1 MQRAQYAI
9 RYTIYETRDRE
20 EKKMQVSY
28 NLLKEYVDIDLSA
41 EELAKRLTINGIILE
56 RMENISTE
64 IEKVVV
70 GRITAIH
77 HHPENKKLSV
87 CQVDIKEETLQ
98 IICGAKNM
106 KVSDR
111 VAAALD
117 GARLPQIGIIKSKKI
132 KNLLSSGM
140 LCSASELGIEQ
151 GISPGILIL
160 EEDAVL
166 GEDIRKIIEFDDTI
180 FDFEI
185 HSNRPDLMSIIGIA
199 REVAVITDNKLR
211 TPEIKIKE
219 KDERIEKDITVNIE
233 AEDLCPRY
241 AGRVIKDI
249 KIEESP
255 LWLKWKLR
263 LLGAR
268 PINNIVDITNFVMM
282 ETGQPLHAFD
292 LDLVKGKTI
301 IVRKSR
307 PGETICTLDD
317 VERQL
322 PSNSLVI
329 ADTEGAIALAGIMGG
344 KYSEI
349 DQNTKNVFLESAYFN
364 SVNNRRS
371 TAKFGIRTEA
381 SNRFEKGI
389 DKEVQI
395 YALDRAADL
404 ISKIAMGKI
413 SLGKIDTNE
422 KLYQP
427 CKINLRIKRV
437 NRILGQLLDKDESK
451 TKNKIINIL
460 DKLEFK
466 VVEDKGEYI
475 EVIPPSFR
483 GDVEREIDII
493 EEIARIYGYDKI
505 KPTLFNTTIV
515 QEGKN
520 FRFRVIDQV
529 RETLIGC
536 GLNEVI
542 TYSFVSPD
550 IFDRIRIP
558 ERHKLRNT
566 IKIKDPMTRDHS
578 LMRTSLISSL
588 LEVIKWNTNRQAE
601 LVKIF
606 EAGKIY
612 LPYTDKPNSLPNE
625 KLIIAGAINKT
636 GRGDI
641 WEKSLSL
648 DIFDIKGIIETVF
661 QGLKVGNWEVAPG
674 NHPAFH
680 PLRNGKIIIRGEEVG
695 VFGEIHPEVINNYRI
710 PGKVNLFEIDFENL
724 LPNVPSDIKFSVLPK
739 YPSVQ
744 RDLALIVKEEIL
756 SADIIK
762 TIKSIDEKLIKKVT
776 LFDIFKGKQIGDG
789 YKSLAYS
796 VVFQAEDRTLID
808 QEVENT
814 YKKIREQLITKFS
827 AKIREK

>member
-1 MQRAQYAI
+1 
-9 RYTIYETRDRE
+9 
-20 EKKMQVSY
+20 MQVSY

-219 KDERIEKDITVNIE
+219 KDERIEKYITVNIE

-648 DIFDIKGIIETVF
+648 DIFDIKGIIKTVF

>member
-1 MQRAQYAI
+1 
-9 RYTIYETRDRE
+9 
-20 EKKMQVSY
+20 MQVSY
-28 NLLKEYVDIDLSA
+28 NLLKEYIDIDMSA
-41 EELAKRLTINGIILE
+41 EELAQRLTINGIILE
-56 RMENISTE
+56 RMENISVE

-70 GRITAIH
+70 GKITSID

-111 VAAALD
+111 VAVALD
-117 GARLPQIGIIKSKKI
+117 GAKLPQIGIIKSKKF
-132 KNLLSSGM
+132 KNVLSSGM

-160 EEDAVL
+160 EKDAIL
-166 GEDIRKIIEFDDTI
+166 GEDIRKIIKFDDTV

-199 REVAVITDNKLR
+199 REVAAITNNKLK

-219 KDERIEKDITVNIE
+219 KDTRIEKDITVKVE

-241 AGRVIKDI
+241 TGRVIKDI

-292 LDLVKGKTI
+292 LDLIKGKTI
-301 IVRKSR
+301 IVRKNR

-349 DQNTKNVFLESAYFN
+349 DQNTKNIFLESAYFN

-371 TAKFGIRTEA
+371 TTKFGLRTEA

-413 SLGKIDTNE
+413 SSGKIDTNE

-466 VVEDKGEYI
+466 VVEDKGECI
-475 EVIPPSFR
+475 EIIPPSFR
-483 GDVEREIDII
+483 GDVEREIDVI

-505 KPTLFNTTIV
+505 KPTLFNTTIA

-520 FRFRVIDQV
+520 FRFRVVDHV

-536 GLNEVI
+536 GLNEVV
-542 TYSFVSPD
+542 TYSFISPD

-558 ERHKLRNT
+558 EGHKLRNT
-566 IKIKDPMTRDHS
+566 IKIKDPMTRDQS

-601 LVKIF
+601 VVKIF
-606 EAGKIY
+606 EVGKIY
-612 LPYTDKPNSLPNE
+612 LPYPDKPNSLPNE

-648 DIFDIKGIIETVF
+648 DIFDVKGIIETVF
-661 QGLKVGNWEVAPG
+661 QDLKVKNWEVVPG

-680 PLRNGKIIIRGEEVG
+680 PLRNGKIVVGGEEVG
-695 VFGEIHPEVINNYRI
+695 IFGEIHPEVINNYRI
-710 PGKVNLFEIDFENL
+710 PGKVNLFEIDFENF
-724 LPNVPSDIKFSVLPK
+724 LPNVPSDIKYCVLPK

-762 TIKSIDEKLIKKVT
+762 AIKFIDEKLIKKVT

-808 QEVENT
+808 QEVENI
-814 YKKIREQLITKFS
+814 YKKIREKLITKFS
-827 AKIREK
+827 AKIRE

>member
-1 MQRAQYAI
+1 
-9 RYTIYETRDRE
+9 
-20 EKKMQVSY
+20 MQVSY

-106 KVSDR
+106 KVSDK

-140 LCSASELGIEQ
+140 LCSASELGIEP

-211 TPEIKIKE
+211 APEIKIKE

>member
-1 MQRAQYAI
+1 
-9 RYTIYETRDRE
+9 
-20 EKKMQVSY
+20 MQVSY
-28 NLLKEYVDIDLSA
+28 NLLKEYVDIDIPP
-41 EELAKRLTINGIILE
+41 EELARRLTINGIILE
-56 RMENISTE
+56 SMENISTE

-70 GRITAIH
+70 GKIITIDQ
-77 HHPENKKLSV
+77 HPENKKLSV
-87 CQVDIKEETLQ
+87 CQVDVKNETLQ

-106 KVSDR
+106 KVFDK
-111 VAAALD
+111 VAVALD
-117 GARLPQIGIIKSKKI
+117 GAKLPQIGVIESKKFRGV
-132 KNLLSSGM
+132 LSSGM
-140 LCSASELGIEQ
+140 LCSASELGIES
-151 GISPGILIL
+151 GESPGILIF

-166 GEDIRKIIEFDDTI
+166 GEDITKIMKFDDTI

-185 HSNRPDLMSIIGIA
+185 HSNRPDLLSVIGIA
-199 REVAVITDNKLR
+199 REVGAITNNRLKIS
-211 TPEIKIKE
+211 EIKIKE
-219 KDERIEKDITVNIE
+219 ENDKVEKDITVKIE

-241 AGRVIKDI
+241 VGRVIKDI

-292 LDLVKGKTI
+292 LDLIKGKTI
-301 IVRKSR
+301 IVRRSK
-307 PGETICTLDD
+307 PGETIRTLDN

-322 PSNSLVI
+322 STNSLLI
-329 ADTEGAIALAGIMGG
+329 ADTGGSIALAGIMGG

-349 DQNTKNVFLESAYFN
+349 DQNTKNVFLESAYFDP
-364 SVNNRRS
+364 VNNRKS
-371 TAKFGIRTEA
+371 TTKFGLRTDA

-395 YALDRAADL
+395 YALDRATDL
-404 ISKIAMGKI
+404 IDKIAMGKI
-413 SLGKIDTNE
+413 SSGKIDTNE

-427 CKINLRIKRV
+427 SKISLRMKRV
-437 NRILGQLLDKDESK
+437 SKILGQLLDKDESK

-483 GDVEREIDII
+483 GDVEREIDVI

-505 KPTLFNTTIV
+505 KPTLFNTTIA

-520 FRFRVIDQV
+520 FRLKVVDQA
-529 RETLIGC
+529 REILIGC

-542 TYSFVSPD
+542 TYSFISPET
-550 IFDRIRIP
+550 FGKIRIP
-558 ERHKLRNT
+558 EGHKLRNA
-566 IKIKDPMTRDHS
+566 IKIKDPLTRDHS

-606 EAGKIY
+606 EVGKIY
-612 LPYTDKPNSLPNE
+612 LPYPDKPNSLPCE
-625 KLIIAGAINKT
+625 KLIIVGAINKI
-636 GRGDI
+636 GRGDV
-641 WEKSLSL
+641 WEKLLSL
-648 DIFDIKGIIETVF
+648 DIFDVKGIIETVF
-661 QGLKVGNWEVAPG
+661 QSLKVESWEITQG

-680 PLRNGKIIIRGEEVG
+680 PLRNGKIIIKGEEVG
-695 VFGEIHPEVINNYRI
+695 IFGEIHPEIISNYRI

-724 LPNVPSDIKFSVLPK
+724 LPNVPSDIKYCVLPK

-744 RDLALIVKEEIL
+744 RDLALVLKEEIL
-756 SADIIK
+756 SADIVK

-789 YKSLAYS
+789 DKSLAYS
-796 VVFQAEDRTLID
+796 VVFQAEDRTLTD
-808 QEVENT
+808 QEVENI
-814 YKKIREQLITKFS
+814 YKKIREQLIIKFS
-827 AKIREK
+827 AKIRE

>member
-1 MQRAQYAI
+1 
-9 RYTIYETRDRE
+9 
-20 EKKMQVSY
+20 MQVSY
-28 NLLKEYVDIDLSA
+28 NLLKEYVDIDMSA
-41 EELAKRLTINGIILE
+41 EKLAQRLTINGIILE

-70 GRITAIH
+70 GKITAIDQ
-77 HHPENKKLSV
+77 HPENKKLSI
-87 CQVDIKEETLQ
+87 CQIDIKGKMLQ
-98 IICGAKNM
+98 IVCGAKNV
-106 KVSDR
+106 KVSDK
-111 VAAALD
+111 VAVALE
-117 GARLPQIGIIKSKKI
+117 GAKLPQIGIIKSKKF

-140 LCSASELGIEQ
+140 LCSASELGIEP
-151 GISPGILIL
+151 GKSPGILIL
-160 EEDAVL
+160 EEDAIL
-166 GEDIRKIIEFDDTI
+166 GEDIRKIIKFDDTV

-199 REVAVITDNKLR
+199 REVAAITNNKLK
-211 TPEIKIKE
+211 TPEIKIIE
-219 KDERIEKDITVNIE
+219 EDERIEKDITVKIE

-241 AGRVIKDI
+241 TGRIVKDI
-249 KIEESP
+249 KLGESP

-263 LLGAR
+263 LLGVR

-301 IVRKSR
+301 IVRRSR

-322 PSNSLVI
+322 PANSLVI
-329 ADTEGAIALAGIMGG
+329 ADTEEPIALAGIIGG
-344 KYSEI
+344 KHSEI

-364 SVNNRRS
+364 SINNRRS
-371 TAKFGIRTEA
+371 TAKFGLRTEA

-404 ISKIAMGKI
+404 MNKIAMGKI
-413 SLGKIDTNE
+413 SSGKIDTNK

-427 CKINLRIKRV
+427 NKINLRIKRV
-437 NRILGQLLDKDESK
+437 NKILGQLLDEDESK

-466 VVEDKGEYI
+466 VVENKGECI

-505 KPTLFNTTIV
+505 KPTLFNTTIA

-520 FRFRVIDQV
+520 FRLRVIDQI
-529 RETLIGC
+529 REILIGC

-542 TYSFVSPD
+542 TYSFISPD
-550 IFDRIRIP
+550 IFDRIGIP
-558 ERHKLRNT
+558 EGHKLRNA
-566 IKIKDPMTRDHS
+566 IKIKDPLTRDHS

-606 EAGKIY
+606 EVGKIY
-612 LPYTDKPNSLPNE
+612 LPYPDKPNSLPNE
-625 KLIIAGAINKT
+625 KLIIIGAINKT

-641 WEKSLSL
+641 WEKSFSL
-648 DIFDIKGIIETVF
+648 DIFDVKGIIETVF
-661 QGLKVGNWEVAPG
+661 QGLKMENWEVIPG

-680 PLRNGKIIIRGEEVG
+680 PLRNGKIIMGGEEVG
-695 VFGEIHPEVINNYRI
+695 IFGEIHPEVINNYRI

-724 LPNVPSDIKFSVLPK
+724 LPNVPSDIKYCVLPK

-762 TIKSIDEKLIKKVT
+762 VIKSIDEKLIKKVT

-808 QEVENT
+808 QEIENT
-814 YKKIREQLITKFS
+814 YRKIKDKLTVKFN
-827 AKIREK
+827 AKIRE

>member
-1 MQRAQYAI
+1 
-9 RYTIYETRDRE
+9 
-20 EKKMQVSY
+20 MQVSY

-41 EELAKRLTINGIILE
+41 EELAERLTINGIILE

-140 LCSASELGIEQ
+140 LCSASELGIEP

-322 PSNSLVI
+322 PPNSLVI
-329 ADTEGAIALAGIMGG
+329 ADTEEAIALAGIMGG

-520 FRFRVIDQV
+520 FRFRLIDQV

>member
-1 MQRAQYAI
+1 
-9 RYTIYETRDRE
+9 
-20 EKKMQVSY
+20 MQVSY
-28 NLLKEYVDIDLSA
+28 NLLKEYVDIDMSA
-41 EELAKRLTINGIILE
+41 EELAQKLTINGIILE
-56 RMENISTE
+56 RMEDISTE

-70 GRITAIH
+70 GRITAIEK
-77 HHPENKKLSV
+77 HPENTKLSV
-87 CQVDIKEETLQ
+87 CQVDLKDQTLQ
-98 IICGAKNM
+98 IICGATNM
-106 KVSDR
+106 KVSDK
-111 VAAALD
+111 VAVALE
-117 GARLPQIGIIKSKKI
+117 GAKLPRIGTIKSKKF
-132 KNLLSSGM
+132 KNVLSSGM
-140 LCSASELGIEQ
+140 LCSASELGIEP
-151 GISPGILIL
+151 GESPGILIL

-199 REVAVITDNKLR
+199 REVAAITDNKLK

-219 KDERIEKDITVNIE
+219 EGEKIEKEISVKIE
-233 AEDLCPRY
+233 AKDLCPRY
-241 AGRVIKDI
+241 TGRVIKNI
-249 KIEESP
+249 KVGESP

-292 LDLVKGKTI
+292 LDLIKGKTI
-301 IVRKSR
+301 IVRRSR

-322 PSNSLVI
+322 PAESLVI
-329 ADTEGAIALAGIMGG
+329 ADTKGAIALAGIMGG

-349 DQNTKNVFLESAYFN
+349 DQNTKNVFLESAYFDP
-364 SVNNRRS
+364 VNNRKS
-371 TAKFGIRTEA
+371 TMKFALRTEA

-389 DKEVQI
+389 DKEIQI

-404 ISKIAMGKI
+404 INKIALGKI
-413 SLGKIDTNE
+413 SSGKIDTNK

-427 CKINLRIKRV
+427 NKIDLRMKRV
-437 NRILGQLLDKDESK
+437 NKILGQLLDKDESK

-460 DKLEFK
+460 DKLEFE
-466 VVEDKGEYI
+466 VVEDKGENI

-483 GDVEREIDII
+483 GDVEREIDVI

-505 KPTLFNTTIV
+505 RPTLFNTTIA

-520 FRFRVIDQV
+520 FRLRTVDQI
-529 RETLIGC
+529 REILIGC

-542 TYSFVSPD
+542 TYSFVSLD
-550 IFDRIRIP
+550 IFDKIRIP
-558 ERHKLRNT
+558 EGHKLRNA
-566 IKIKDPMTRDHS
+566 IKIKDPLIIDHS

-588 LEVIKWNTNRQAE
+588 LQIIKWNTNRQAE
-601 LVKIF
+601 WVKIF
-606 EAGKIY
+606 EVGKIY
-612 LPYTDKPNSLPNE
+612 LPYPDKPNSLPNE
-625 KLIIAGAINKT
+625 RLIIAGAINKT

-641 WEKSLSL
+641 WEKSLSM

-661 QGLKVGNWEVAPG
+661 QGLKVKNWGVVPG
-674 NHPAFH
+674 NHPTFH
-680 PLRNGKIIIRGEEVG
+680 PLRNGKIIIGGEEVG
-695 VFGEIHPEVINNYRI
+695 IFGEIHPEVIDNYRI

-724 LPNVPSDIKFSVLPK
+724 LPNIPSDVKYRVLPR

-744 RDLALIVKEEIL
+744 RDLALVVREEIL
-756 SADIIK
+756 SEDIIK

-796 VVFQAEDRTLID
+796 VIFQAEDRTLTD

-827 AKIREK
+827 AKIRE

>member
-1 MQRAQYAI
+1 
-9 RYTIYETRDRE
+9 
-20 EKKMQVSY
+20 MQVSY
-28 NLLKEYVDIDLSA
+28 NLLKEYVDIDMSA
-41 EELAKRLTINGIILE
+41 EELAQKLTINGIILE
-56 RMENISTE
+56 RMEDISTE

-70 GRITAIH
+70 GRITAIEK
-77 HHPENKKLSV
+77 HPENTKLSV
-87 CQVDIKEETLQ
+87 CQVDLKDQTLQ
-98 IICGAKNM
+98 IICGATNM
-106 KVSDR
+106 KVSDK
-111 VAAALD
+111 VAVALE
-117 GARLPQIGIIKSKKI
+117 GAKLPRIGTIKSKKF
-132 KNLLSSGM
+132 KDVLSSGM
-140 LCSASELGIEQ
+140 LCSASELGIEP
-151 GISPGILIL
+151 GESPGILIL

-199 REVAVITDNKLR
+199 REVAAITDNKLK

-219 KDERIEKDITVNIE
+219 EGEKIEKEISVKIE
-233 AEDLCPRY
+233 AKDLCPRY
-241 AGRVIKDI
+241 TGRVIKNI
-249 KIEESP
+249 KVGESP

-292 LDLVKGKTI
+292 LDLIKGKTI
-301 IVRKSR
+301 IVRRSR

-322 PSNSLVI
+322 PAESLVI
-329 ADTEGAIALAGIMGG
+329 ADTKGAIALAGIMGG

-349 DQNTKNVFLESAYFN
+349 DQNTKNVFLESAYFDP
-364 SVNNRRS
+364 VNNRKS
-371 TAKFGIRTEA
+371 TMKFALRTEA

-389 DKEVQI
+389 DKEIQI

-404 ISKIAMGKI
+404 INKIALGKI
-413 SLGKIDTNE
+413 SSGKIDTNK

-427 CKINLRIKRV
+427 NKIDLRMKRV
-437 NRILGQLLDKDESK
+437 NKILGQLLDKDESK

-460 DKLEFK
+460 DKLEFE
-466 VVEDKGEYI
+466 VVEDRVENI

-483 GDVEREIDII
+483 GDVEREIDVI

-505 KPTLFNTTIV
+505 RPTLFNTTIA

-520 FRFRVIDQV
+520 FRLRTVDQI
-529 RETLIGC
+529 REILIGC

-550 IFDRIRIP
+550 IFDKIRIP
-558 ERHKLRNT
+558 EGHKLRNA
-566 IKIKDPMTRDHS
+566 IKIKDPLIIDHS

-588 LEVIKWNTNRQAE
+588 LQIIKWNTNRQAE
-601 LVKIF
+601 WVKIF
-606 EAGKIY
+606 EVGKIY
-612 LPYTDKPNSLPNE
+612 LPYPDKPNSLPNE
-625 KLIIAGAINKT
+625 RLIIAGAINKT

-641 WEKSLSL
+641 WEKSLSM

-661 QGLKVGNWEVAPG
+661 QGLKVKNWGVVPG
-674 NHPAFH
+674 NHPTFH
-680 PLRNGKIIIRGEEVG
+680 PLRNGKIIIGGEEVG
-695 VFGEIHPEVINNYRI
+695 IFGEIHPEVIDNYRI

-724 LPNVPSDIKFSVLPK
+724 LPNIPSDVKYRVLPR

-744 RDLALIVKEEIL
+744 RDLALVVREEIL
-756 SADIIK
+756 SEDIIK

-796 VVFQAEDRTLID
+796 VIFQAEDRTLTD

-827 AKIREK
+827 AKIRE

>member
-1 MQRAQYAI
+1 
-9 RYTIYETRDRE
+9 
-20 EKKMQVSY
+20 MQVSY
-28 NLLKEYVDIDLSA
+28 NLLKEYVDIDISP
-41 EELAKRLTINGIILE
+41 EELTQRLTINGIILE
-56 RMENISTE
+56 SMKNISTE

-70 GRITAIH
+70 GKIIAIDQ
-77 HHPENKKLSV
+77 HPENKKLSV
-87 CQVDIKEETLQ
+87 CQVDIKNETLQ

-106 KVSDR
+106 KVSDK
-111 VAAALD
+111 VAVAPD
-117 GARLPQIGIIKSKKI
+117 GAKLPQIGIIKSKKFGGV
-132 KNLLSSGM
+132 LSSGM
-140 LCSASELGIEQ
+140 LCSASELGIEP
-151 GISPGILIL
+151 GKSPGILIL
-160 EEDAVL
+160 EKEAVL
-166 GEDIRKIIEFDDTI
+166 REDVRKIIKFDDTI

-185 HSNRPDLMSIIGIA
+185 HSNRPDLMSVIGIA
-199 REVAVITDNKLR
+199 REVGAITNSKLKI
-211 TPEIKIKE
+211 PEIKIKE
-219 KDERIEKDITVNIE
+219 KGEKIEKDIAVKIE

-241 AGRVIKDI
+241 TGRVIKDI

-268 PINNIVDITNFVMM
+268 PINNIVDITNFVLM

-301 IVRKSR
+301 IVRRSK
-307 PGETICTLDD
+307 PGEVICTLDD

-322 PSNSLVI
+322 PANSLVI
-329 ADTEGAIALAGIMGG
+329 ADTEGPIALAGIMGG
-344 KYSEI
+344 KHSEI
-349 DQNTKNVFLESAYFN
+349 DRSTKNVFLESAYFN
-364 SVNNRRS
+364 PVNNRKS
-371 TAKFGIRTEA
+371 TMKFSLRTEA

-413 SLGKIDTNE
+413 SSGKIDTNE

-466 VVEDKGEYI
+466 VVEDKGECI

-483 GDVEREIDII
+483 GDVEREIDVI

-505 KPTLFNTTIV
+505 KPTLFNTTIA

-520 FRFRVIDQV
+520 FRFRVVDHA

-542 TYSFVSPD
+542 TYSFISPD

-558 ERHKLRNT
+558 EGHKLRNT

-601 LVKIF
+601 VVKIF
-606 EAGKIY
+606 EVGKIY
-612 LPYTDKPNSLPNE
+612 LPYPDKPNSLPNE

-648 DIFDIKGIIETVF
+648 DIFDVKGIIETVF
-661 QGLKVGNWEVAPG
+661 QGLKVENWEVVPG

-695 VFGEIHPEVINNYRI
+695 IFGEIHPEVINNYRI

-724 LPNVPSDIKFSVLPK
+724 LPNVPSDIKYCVLPK

-744 RDLALIVKEEIL
+744 RDLALILKEEIL

-796 VVFQAEDRTLID
+796 VVFQAEDRTLTD
-808 QEVENT
+808 QEVENI
-814 YKKIREQLITKFS
+814 YKKIREQLITKHS
-827 AKIREK
+827 AKIRE

>member
-1 MQRAQYAI
+1 
-9 RYTIYETRDRE
+9 
-20 EKKMQVSY
+20 MQVSY
-28 NLLKEYVDIDLSA
+28 NLLKEYVDIDMSP
-41 EELAKRLTINGIILE
+41 EELTQKLTINGIILE
-56 RMENISTE
+56 RMENIFTE

-70 GRITAIH
+70 GRITAIDQ
-77 HHPENKKLSV
+77 HPENKKLSV
-87 CQVDIKEETLQ
+87 CQVDVKEETLQ

-106 KVSDR
+106 RISDKVA
-111 VAAALD
+111 VALE
-117 GARLPQIGIIKSKKI
+117 GAKLPQIGIIKSKKF
-132 KNLLSSGM
+132 KGVLSSGM

-151 GISPGILIL
+151 GESPGILIL

-166 GEDIRKIIEFDDTI
+166 GEDIREIIEFDDTV

-199 REVAVITDNKLR
+199 REVGAITNNKLK

-219 KDERIEKDITVNIE
+219 EDERIEKDITVKIE

-241 AGRVIKDI
+241 TGRIIKDI

-255 LWLKWKLR
+255 LWLKWKLK

-292 LDLVKGKTI
+292 LDLIKGKTI

-307 PGETICTLDD
+307 PDETICTLDD

-329 ADTEGAIALAGIMGG
+329 ADTGGAIALAGVMGG

-349 DQNTKNVFLESAYFN
+349 DQNTKNVFLESAYFDP
-364 SVNNRRS
+364 VNNRKS
-371 TAKFGIRTEA
+371 TMKFALRTDA

-404 ISKIAMGKI
+404 INKIAMGKI
-413 SLGKIDTNE
+413 SSGKIDTNE

-427 CKINLRIKRV
+427 CKINLRTKRV
-437 NRILGQLLDKDESK
+437 NKILGQLLDKDESK

-466 VVEDKGEYI
+466 IVKDNGEDV

-483 GDVEREIDII
+483 GDVEREIDVI

-505 KPTLFNTTIV
+505 KPTLFNTTIA
-515 QEGKN
+515 QEEKN
-520 FRFRVIDQV
+520 FRLRVIDRV
-529 RETLIGC
+529 REILIGC

-542 TYSFVSPD
+542 TYSFISPE
-550 IFDRIRIP
+550 IFAKIRIP
-558 ERHKLRNT
+558 EGHKLRNA
-566 IKIKDPMTRDHS
+566 IKIKDPLIIDHS

-588 LEVIKWNTNRQAE
+588 LEIIKWNTNRQAE

-612 LPYTDKPNSLPNE
+612 LPYPDKPNSLPNE

-648 DIFDIKGIIETVF
+648 DIFDVKGVVETVF
-661 QGLKVGNWEVAPG
+661 QGLKVENLEVVPG
-674 NHPAFH
+674 DHPAFH

-695 VFGEIHPEVINNYRI
+695 IFGEIHPEVIDNYRI

-724 LPNVPSDIKFSVLPK
+724 LPNIPSDIKYCVLPR
-739 YPSVQ
+739 YPSIQ
-744 RDLALIVKEEIL
+744 RDLALVVKEEIL

-762 TIKSIDEKLIKKVT
+762 TIKSIDKKLIKKIT

-796 VVFQAEDRTLID
+796 VVFQAKDRTLTD
-808 QEVENT
+808 QEVEKT

-827 AKIREK
+827 AKIRE

>member
-1 MQRAQYAI
+1 
-9 RYTIYETRDRE
+9 
-20 EKKMQVSY
+20 MQVSY
-28 NLLKEYVDIDLSA
+28 NLLKEYVDIDMSA
-41 EELAKRLTINGIILE
+41 EELAQRLTINGIILE

-70 GRITAIH
+70 GRITAIDQ
-77 HHPENKKLSV
+77 HPENKKLSV
-87 CQVDIKEETLQ
+87 CQVDIKKETLQ

-106 KVSDR
+106 KVSDK
-111 VAAALD
+111 VAVALD
-117 GARLPQIGIIKSKKI
+117 GAKLPQIGIIKSKKF
-132 KNLLSSGM
+132 KDVLSSGM
-140 LCSASELGIEQ
+140 LCSASELGVEQ

-160 EEDAVL
+160 KEDAVL
-166 GEDIRKIIEFDDTI
+166 GEDIRKIIEFNDTI

-199 REVAVITDNKLR
+199 REVAAITDSKIK
-211 TPEIKIKE
+211 TPEIKIEE
-219 KDERIEKDITVNIE
+219 KYERIEKDITVKIE

-292 LDLVKGKTI
+292 LDLVKGKII

-317 VERQL
+317 IERQL
-322 PSNSLVI
+322 PFNSLVI

-349 DQNTKNVFLESAYFN
+349 DQSTKNIFLESAYFN

-371 TAKFGIRTEA
+371 TAKFGLRTEA

-389 DKEVQI
+389 DKKVQI

-413 SLGKIDTNE
+413 SSGKIDTNE
-422 KLYQP
+422 KLYQSS
-427 CKINLRIKRV
+427 KINLRIKRV
-437 NRILGQLLDKDESK
+437 NRILGQILDKSK
-451 TKNKIINIL
+451 SKAKNKIINIL
-460 DKLEFK
+460 NKLEFK
-466 VVEDKGEYI
+466 VVGDKGEYI

-493 EEIARIYGYDKI
+493 EEIARIYGYNKI
-505 KPTLFNTTIV
+505 KPTLFSTTIA

-520 FRFRVIDQV
+520 FRFRVIDQA
-529 RETLIGC
+529 REMLIGC

-542 TYSFVSPD
+542 TYSFISPD

-558 ERHKLRNT
+558 EGHKLRNT
-566 IKIKDPMTRDHS
+566 IKIKDPLTRDHS
-578 LMRTSLISSL
+578 LMRTSLIPSL

-606 EAGKIY
+606 ELGRIY
-612 LPYTDKPNSLPNE
+612 LPCPVNTNSLPNE

-641 WEKSLSL
+641 WKKSLSL

-661 QGLKVGNWEVAPG
+661 QGLKVEKWEVVPG

-680 PLRNGKIIIRGEEVG
+680 PLRNGKIIIGGKEVG
-695 VFGEIHPEVINNYRI
+695 IFGEIHPEVTNNYRI

-724 LPNVPSDIKFSVLPK
+724 LPNIPSDIKFYVLPK

-756 SADIIK
+756 STDIIK
-762 TIKSIDEKLIKKVT
+762 TIKSIDEKLITKII

-814 YKKIREQLITKFS
+814 YRKIREKLIAKFN
-827 AKIREK
+827 AKIRE

>member
-1 MQRAQYAI
+1 
-9 RYTIYETRDRE
+9 
-20 EKKMQVSY
+20 MQVSY
-28 NLLKEYVDIDLSA
+28 NLLKEYVDIDISA

-70 GRITAIH
+70 GRITAIDK
-77 HHPENKKLSV
+77 HPENKILSV
-87 CQVDIKEETLQ
+87 CQVDIKEEILQ

-106 KVSDR
+106 KVSDKVV
-111 VAAALD
+111 VALE
-117 GARLPQIGIIKSKKI
+117 GAKLPQIGIIKSKKFE
-132 KNLLSSGM
+132 NVLSSGM
-140 LCSASELGIEQ
+140 LCSASELGIEP
-151 GISPGILIL
+151 GESLGILIL
-160 EEDAVL
+160 EEDAVM
-166 GEDIRKIIEFDDTI
+166 GEDIRKVIKFEDTI
-180 FDFEI
+180 FNFEI

-199 REVAVITDNKLR
+199 REIAAITNKKLK
-211 TPEIKIKE
+211 TPEVKLKE
-219 KDERIEKDITVNIE
+219 EDERIEKNITVKIE

-241 AGRVIKDI
+241 TGRVIKNI
-249 KIEESP
+249 TVEESP

-292 LDLVKGKTI
+292 LDLIKGKTI
-301 IVRKSR
+301 IVRRSR
-307 PGETICTLDD
+307 TGETIFTLDD

-322 PSNSLVI
+322 PSKSLVI
-329 ADTEGAIALAGIMGG
+329 ADTEEPIALAGIMGG
-344 KYSEI
+344 KHSEI
-349 DQNTKNVFLESAYFN
+349 DQNTKNVFLESAYFS

-371 TAKFGIRTEA
+371 TAKFGLRTEA

-404 ISKIAMGKI
+404 INKIAMGKI

-451 TKNKIINIL
+451 TKNKILNIL

-505 KPTLFNTTIV
+505 KPTLFNHTIA

-520 FRFRVIDQV
+520 FRFKLIDQA

-542 TYSFVSPD
+542 TYSFISPD

-558 ERHKLRNT
+558 EGHKLRNA
-566 IKIKDPMTRDHS
+566 IKIKDPMNKDHS

-606 EAGKIY
+606 EVGKIY
-612 LPYTDKPNSLPNE
+612 LPYPDKPNSLPQE
-625 KLIIAGAINKT
+625 KLIIAGAINKI

-661 QGLKVGNWEVAPG
+661 QSLKVENWEVIPG

-680 PLRNGKIIIRGEEVG
+680 PLRNGKIIMGGEEVG
-695 VFGEIHPEVINNYRI
+695 IFGEIHPEVINNYRI
-710 PGKVNLFEIDFENL
+710 PGKVNWFEIDFENL
-724 LPNVPSDIKFSVLPK
+724 LPNVPSDIKYCVLPK

-744 RDLALIVKEEIL
+744 RDLAMIIKEEIL

-776 LFDIFKGKQIGDG
+776 LFDIFKGKQIGDS

-796 VVFQAEDRTLID
+796 VVFQAENRTLTD
-808 QEVENT
+808 QEVGNIFKE
-814 YKKIREQLITKFS
+814 IREQLITKFS
-827 AKIREK
+827 AKIRE

>member
-1 MQRAQYAI
+1 
-9 RYTIYETRDRE
+9 
-20 EKKMQVSY
+20 MQVSY

-166 GEDIRKIIEFDDTI
+166 GEDIGKIIEFDDTI

-612 LPYTDKPNSLPNE
+612 LPYPDKPNSLPNE

>member
-1 MQRAQYAI
+1 
-9 RYTIYETRDRE
+9 
-20 EKKMQVSY
+20 MQVSY
-28 NLLKEYVDIDLSA
+28 NLLKEYIDIDMSA
-41 EELAKRLTINGIILE
+41 EELAQRLTINGIILE
-56 RMENISTE
+56 RMENISVE

-70 GRITAIH
+70 GKITSID

-87 CQVDIKEETLQ
+87 CRVDIKEETLQ

-111 VAAALD
+111 VAVALD
-117 GARLPQIGIIKSKKI
+117 GAKLPQIGIIKSKKF
-132 KNLLSSGM
+132 KNVLSSGM

-160 EEDAVL
+160 EEDAIL
-166 GEDIRKIIEFDDTI
+166 GEDIRKIIKFDDTV

-199 REVAVITDNKLR
+199 REVAAITNNKLK

-219 KDERIEKDITVNIE
+219 KDERIEKDITVKVE

-292 LDLVKGKTI
+292 LDLIKGKTI
-301 IVRKSR
+301 IVRKNR

-371 TAKFGIRTEA
+371 TTKFGLRTEA

-413 SLGKIDTNE
+413 SSGKIDTNE
-422 KLYQP
+422 KLYLP

-466 VVEDKGEYI
+466 VVEDKGECI

-483 GDVEREIDII
+483 GDVEREIDVI

-505 KPTLFNTTIV
+505 KPTLFNTTIA

-520 FRFRVIDQV
+520 FRFRVVDHA

-542 TYSFVSPD
+542 TYSFISPD

-558 ERHKLRNT
+558 EGHKLRNT
-566 IKIKDPMTRDHS
+566 IKIKDPMTRDQS

-601 LVKIF
+601 VVKIF
-606 EAGKIY
+606 EVGKIY
-612 LPYTDKPNSLPNE
+612 LPYPDKPNSLPNE

-648 DIFDIKGIIETVF
+648 DVFDVKGIIETVF
-661 QGLKVGNWEVAPG
+661 QGLKVKNWEVVPG

-680 PLRNGKIIIRGEEVG
+680 PLRNGKIVVGGEEVG
-695 VFGEIHPEVINNYRI
+695 IFGEIHPEVINNYRI
-710 PGKVNLFEIDFENL
+710 PGKVNLFEIDFENF
-724 LPNVPSDIKFSVLPK
+724 LPNVPSDIKYCVLPK

-762 TIKSIDEKLIKKVT
+762 AIKFIDEKLIKKVT
-776 LFDIFKGKQIGDG
+776 LFDIFNGKQIGDG

-808 QEVENT
+808 QEVENI

-827 AKIREK
+827 AKIRE

>member
-1 MQRAQYAI
+1 
-9 RYTIYETRDRE
+9 
-20 EKKMQVSY
+20 MQVSY
-28 NLLKEYVDIDLSA
+28 NLLKEYVDIDISA
-41 EELAKRLTINGIILE
+41 EELAQRLTINGIILE
-56 RMENISTE
+56 RMGNISTE

-70 GRITAIH
+70 GRITAIDQ
-77 HHPENKKLSV
+77 HPENKKLSV
-87 CQVDIKEETLQ
+87 CQIDIKEEALQ
-98 IICGAKNM
+98 IICGATNM
-106 KVSDR
+106 KVSDK
-111 VAAALD
+111 VAVALE
-117 GARLPQIGIIKSKKI
+117 GAKLPQIGIIKSKKF
-132 KNLLSSGM
+132 KNILSSGM
-140 LCSASELGIEQ
+140 LCSASELGIEP
-151 GISPGILIL
+151 GESPGILIL

-166 GEDIRKIIEFDDTI
+166 GEDIKKIIKFNDTI

-185 HSNRPDLMSIIGIA
+185 HSNRPDLMSIVGIA
-199 REVAVITDNKLR
+199 REVGAITGNKLK

-219 KDERIEKDITVNIE
+219 EGEKIEKEISVKIE

-241 AGRVIKDI
+241 TGRVVKNIKVG
-249 KIEESP
+249 ESP

-268 PINNIVDITNFVMM
+268 PINSIVDITNFVMM

-292 LDLVKGKTI
+292 LDLIKGKTI
-301 IVRKSR
+301 VVRKSR

-344 KYSEI
+344 KHSEI

-371 TAKFGIRTEA
+371 TAKFGLRTEA

-404 ISKIAMGKI
+404 INKITMGKI
-413 SLGKIDTNE
+413 SSGKIDTNK

-427 CKINLRIKRV
+427 NKINLRIKRV
-437 NRILGQLLDKDESK
+437 NKILGQLLDKDESK

-466 VVEDKGEYI
+466 VIEDKREYI

-505 KPTLFNTTIV
+505 KPTLFNTTIA

-529 RETLIGC
+529 RETLISC

-542 TYSFVSPD
+542 TYSFISPD

-558 ERHKLRNT
+558 EGHKLRNA
-566 IKIKDPMTRDHS
+566 IKIKDPLIIDHS

-588 LEVIKWNTNRQAE
+588 LEIIKWNTNRQAE

-606 EAGKIY
+606 EVGKIY
-612 LPYTDKPNSLPNE
+612 LPYPDKPNSLPQE

-648 DIFDIKGIIETVF
+648 DIFDVKGIIETVF
-661 QGLKVGNWEVAPG
+661 QGLKMENWEVVPG

-680 PLRNGKIIIRGEEVG
+680 PLRNGKIIIGGKEVG
-695 VFGEIHPEVINNYRI
+695 IFGEIHPEVINNYRI
-710 PGKVNLFEIDFENL
+710 PGKINLFEIDFENL
-724 LPNVPSDIKFSVLPK
+724 LPKVPSDIKYCILPK

-744 RDLALIVKEEIL
+744 RDLALVVKGEIL

-762 TIKSIDEKLIKKVT
+762 IIKSIDKKLIKKVT
-776 LFDIFKGKQIGDG
+776 LFDIFTGKQIGDG

-796 VVFQAEDRTLID
+796 VVFQAEDRTLTD
-808 QEVENT
+808 QEVEKT
-814 YKKIREQLITKFS
+814 YKKIREKLIVKFD
-827 AKIREK
+827 AKIRE

>member
-1 MQRAQYAI
+1 
-9 RYTIYETRDRE
+9 
-20 EKKMQVSY
+20 MQVSY
-28 NLLKEYVDIDLSA
+28 NLLKEYVDIDMSA
-41 EELAKRLTINGIILE
+41 EELAQRLTINGIILE

-70 GRITAIH
+70 GKITSMNQ
-77 HHPENKKLSV
+77 HPENKKLIV

-98 IICGAKNM
+98 MICGAKNM
-106 KVSDR
+106 KVSDK
-111 VAAALD
+111 VAVALD
-117 GARLPQIGIIKSKKI
+117 GAKLPQIGIIKSKKF
-132 KNLLSSGM
+132 KNVLSSGM

-151 GISPGILIL
+151 GISSGILIL
-160 EEDAVL
+160 EEDAIL
-166 GEDIRKIIEFDDTI
+166 GEDIREIIKFDDTI

-185 HSNRPDLMSIIGIA
+185 HSNRPDLMSIIGIS
-199 REVAVITDNKLR
+199 REIAVITNNKLK

-219 KDERIEKDITVNIE
+219 KDEKIEKDITVKIE

-249 KIEESP
+249 KIKESP

-292 LDLVKGKTI
+292 LDLIKGKTI

-329 ADTEGAIALAGIMGG
+329 ADTEEAIALAGIMGG

-349 DQNTKNVFLESAYFN
+349 DQNTKNIFLESAYFN

-371 TAKFGIRTEA
+371 TAKFGLRTEA

-395 YALDRAADL
+395 YALDRATDL

-413 SLGKIDTNE
+413 SSGKIDTNE

-505 KPTLFNTTIV
+505 KPTLFNTTIA

-520 FRFRVIDQV
+520 FRFRVVDQA

-542 TYSFVSPD
+542 TYSFISPD
-550 IFDRIRIP
+550 IFDKIRIP
-558 ERHKLRNT
+558 EGHKLRNA

-606 EAGKIY
+606 EVGKIY
-612 LPYTDKPNSLPNE
+612 LPYPDKPNSLPQE

-641 WEKSLSL
+641 WEKSFSL
-648 DIFDIKGIIETVF
+648 DIFDIKGIIERVF
-661 QGLKVGNWEVAPG
+661 QGLKVQNWEVVHG

-680 PLRNGKIIIRGEEVG
+680 PLRNGKIIMGGEEVG
-695 VFGEIHPEVINNYRI
+695 IFGEIHPEVINNYRI
-710 PGKVNLFEIDFENL
+710 PGKVNLFEVDFENL
-724 LPNVPSDIKFSVLPK
+724 LPNVPSDIKYFVLPK

-776 LFDIFKGKQIGDG
+776 LFDIFKGKQIGGG

-814 YKKIREQLITKFS
+814 YKKIREKLIAKFN
-827 AKIREK
+827 AKIRG

>member
-1 MQRAQYAI
+1 
-9 RYTIYETRDRE
+9 
-20 EKKMQVSY
+20 MQVSY

-56 RMENISTE
+56 RMENISTK

-106 KVSDR
+106 KVSDK

-140 LCSASELGIEQ
+140 LCSTSELGIEQ

-166 GEDIRKIIEFDDTI
+166 GEDIRKIIEFNDTI

-199 REVAVITDNKLR
+199 REVAAITDNKLK

-219 KDERIEKDITVNIE
+219 KDERIEKDIAVKIE

-413 SLGKIDTNE
+413 SSGKIDTNE

-475 EVIPPSFR
+475 EVMFLLFR
-483 GDVEREIDII
+483 
-493 EEIARIYGYDKI
+493 
-505 KPTLFNTTIV
+505 
-515 QEGKN
+515 
-520 FRFRVIDQV
+520 
-529 RETLIGC
+529 
-536 GLNEVI
+536 
-542 TYSFVSPD
+542 
-550 IFDRIRIP
+550 
-558 ERHKLRNT
+558 H
-566 IKIKDPMTRDHS
+566 
-578 LMRTSLISSL
+578 
-588 LEVIKWNTNRQAE
+588 
-601 LVKIF
+601 
-606 EAGKIY
+606 
-612 LPYTDKPNSLPNE
+612 
-625 KLIIAGAINKT
+625 
-636 GRGDI
+636 
-641 WEKSLSL
+641 
-648 DIFDIKGIIETVF
+648 
-661 QGLKVGNWEVAPG
+661 
-674 NHPAFH
+674 
-680 PLRNGKIIIRGEEVG
+680 
-695 VFGEIHPEVINNYRI
+695 
-710 PGKVNLFEIDFENL
+710 
-724 LPNVPSDIKFSVLPK
+724 
-739 YPSVQ
+739 
-744 RDLALIVKEEIL
+744 
-756 SADIIK
+756 
-762 TIKSIDEKLIKKVT
+762 
-776 LFDIFKGKQIGDG
+776 
-789 YKSLAYS
+789 
-796 VVFQAEDRTLID
+796 
-808 QEVENT
+808 
-814 YKKIREQLITKFS
+814 
-827 AKIREK
+827 

>member
-1 MQRAQYAI
+1 
-9 RYTIYETRDRE
+9 
-20 EKKMQVSY
+20 MQVSY
-28 NLLKEYVDIDLSA
+28 NLLKEYVDIDMSA
-41 EELAKRLTINGIILE
+41 EELAQRLTINGIILE

-70 GRITAIH
+70 GRITTIDQ
-77 HHPENKKLSV
+77 HPENKKLSI
-87 CQVDIKEETLQ
+87 CKVDIKEETLQ

-106 KVSDR
+106 KISDK
-111 VAAALD
+111 VAVTLE
-117 GARLPQIGIIKSKKI
+117 GAKLPRIGTIKSKKF
-132 KNLLSSGM
+132 KNVLSSGM
-140 LCSASELGIEQ
+140 LCSASELGIEP
-151 GISPGILIL
+151 GHSPGILIL
-160 EEDAVL
+160 EEDAIL
-166 GEDIRKIIEFDDTI
+166 GGDIREIIKFDDTI

-199 REVAVITDNKLR
+199 REVAVITNNKLK
-211 TPEIKIKE
+211 TPKIKIKE
-219 KDERIEKDITVNIE
+219 ESKRIEKEITVKIG

-241 AGRVIKDI
+241 TGRAIKDV
-249 KIEESP
+249 KIGESP

-263 LLGAR
+263 LLGIR

-301 IVRKSR
+301 MVRRSR
-307 PGETICTLDD
+307 LGETICTLDD

-322 PSNSLVI
+322 PANSLVI
-329 ADTEGAIALAGIMGG
+329 ADIEEPIALAGIIGG

-364 SVNNRRS
+364 SINTRRS
-371 TAKFGIRTEA
+371 TMKFGLRTEA

-404 ISKIAMGKI
+404 INKITMGKI
-413 SLGKIDTNE
+413 SSGKIDTNN
-422 KLYQP
+422 KFYHP
-427 CKINLRIKRV
+427 NKISLRTKRV
-437 NRILGQLLDKDESK
+437 NKILGQLLDEDESK

-466 VVEDKGEYI
+466 VVEDKGEHV

-505 KPTLFNTTIV
+505 KPTLFNTTIA

-520 FRFRVIDQV
+520 FRLRVIDQIKEILV
-529 RETLIGC
+529 GC

-542 TYSFVSPD
+542 TYSFISPD
-550 IFDRIRIP
+550 TFDRIRISKG
-558 ERHKLRNT
+558 HKLRNT
-566 IKIKDPMTRDHS
+566 LKIKDPLTRDHS
-578 LMRTSLISSL
+578 FMRTTLIPSL

-601 LVKIF
+601 WIKIF

-612 LPYTDKPNSLPNE
+612 LPYPDKPKSLPKE
-625 KLIIAGAINKT
+625 KLIITGAINKI

-648 DIFDIKGIIETVF
+648 DFFDVKGIIETVF
-661 QGLKVGNWEVAPG
+661 QGLKVENWEVVPG

-680 PLRNGKIIIRGEEVG
+680 PLRNGKVIIGGEEVG
-695 VFGEIHPEVINNYRI
+695 IFGEIHPEVINNYRI
-710 PGKVNLFEIDFENL
+710 PGKVNLFEIDFTNL
-724 LPNVPSDIKFSVLPK
+724 LSNVPSDINYCILLKF
-739 YPSVQ
+739 PSVQ
-744 RDLALIVKEEIL
+744 RDLALVVKDEIL
-756 SADIIK
+756 SADITKMIK
-762 TIKSIDEKLIKKVT
+762 LIDKKLIKKVT
-776 LFDIFKGKQIGDG
+776 LFDVFKGKQIGDG

-796 VVFQAEDRTLID
+796 VVFQADDRTLTD
-808 QEVENT
+808 QEVENIF
-814 YKKIREQLITKFS
+814 KEIREKLIVKFS
-827 AKIREK
+827 AKIRE

>member
-1 MQRAQYAI
+1 
-9 RYTIYETRDRE
+9 
-20 EKKMQVSY
+20 MQVSY
-28 NLLKEYVDIDLSA
+28 NLLKEYVDIDMSA
-41 EELAKRLTINGIILE
+41 EELTQRLTINGVILE
-56 RMENISTE
+56 RMENISSE

-70 GRITAIH
+70 GKITSINQ
-77 HHPENKKLSV
+77 HPENKKLSV
-87 CQVDIKEETLQ
+87 CQVDIKEEKLQ
-98 IICGAKNM
+98 IVCGAKNM
-106 KVSDR
+106 KVSDK
-111 VAAALD
+111 VPVALD
-117 GARLPQIGIIKSKKI
+117 GAKLPQIGIIKSKKF
-132 KNLLSSGM
+132 KGVLSSGM
-140 LCSASELGIEQ
+140 LCSASELGIES
-151 GISPGILIL
+151 GKSPGILIL
-160 EEDAVL
+160 EKEAVL
-166 GEDIRKIIEFDDTI
+166 GEDINKIIKFDDTI

-185 HSNRPDLMSIIGIA
+185 HSNRPDLMSVIGIA
-199 REVAVITDNKLR
+199 REVGAITNNKLKI
-211 TPEIKIKE
+211 PEIEIKE
-219 KDERIEKDITVNIE
+219 EGEKIGKNIAVKIE

-292 LDLVKGKTI
+292 LDLVKGKNI
-301 IVRKSR
+301 IVRRSR

-322 PSNSLVI
+322 PVNSLVI
-329 ADTEGAIALAGIMGG
+329 ADTEGSIALAGIMGG
-344 KYSEI
+344 KHSEI

-364 SVNNRRS
+364 SVNNRKS
-371 TAKFGIRTEA
+371 TTKFGLRTEA
-381 SNRFEKGI
+381 SNRW
-389 DKEVQI
+389 
-395 YALDRAADL
+395 
-404 ISKIAMGKI
+404 
-413 SLGKIDTNE
+413 
-422 KLYQP
+422 
-427 CKINLRIKRV
+427 IKRV
-437 NRILGQLLDKDESK
+437 SKILGQLLDKDESK
-451 TKNKIINIL
+451 TKNKIIDIL

-475 EVIPPSFR
+475 VVIPPSFR
-483 GDVEREIDII
+483 GDVEREIDVI

-505 KPTLFNTTIV
+505 KPTLFNTTIA

-520 FRFRVIDQV
+520 FRLRIVDQI
-529 RETLIGC
+529 REILIGC

-542 TYSFVSPD
+542 TYSFVSPET
-550 IFDRIRIP
+550 FDTIRIP
-558 ERHKLRNT
+558 EGHKLRNT
-566 IKIKDPMTRDHS
+566 VKIKDPLTRDHS

-588 LEVIKWNTNRQAE
+588 LEIIKWNNNRQAE

-612 LPYTDKPNSLPNE
+612 LPYPDKPNSLPNE

-636 GRGDI
+636 GRGDV

-648 DIFDIKGIIETVF
+648 DIFDVKGIIETVF
-661 QGLKVGNWEVAPG
+661 QNLKVENWEVVQG
-674 NHPAFH
+674 DHPAFH

-695 VFGEIHPEVINNYRI
+695 IFGEIHPDVINNYRI
-710 PGKVNLFEIDFENL
+710 PGKVSLFEIDFENL
-724 LPNVPSDIKFSVLPK
+724 LPNVPSDLKYYVLPK

-756 SADIIK
+756 SADIIRI
-762 TIKSIDEKLIKKVT
+762 IKSIDKKLINKVT

-796 VVFQAEDRTLID
+796 VVFQAKDRTLTD
-808 QEVENT
+808 QEVENI

-827 AKIREK
+827 AKIRE

>member
-1 MQRAQYAI
+1 
-9 RYTIYETRDRE
+9 
-20 EKKMQVSY
+20 MQVSY
-28 NLLKEYVDIDLSA
+28 NLLKEYVDIDMSP
-41 EELAKRLTINGIILE
+41 EELTQKLTINGIILE

-70 GRITAIH
+70 GEITAIDK
-77 HHPENKKLSV
+77 HPENTKLSI
-87 CQVDIKEETLQ
+87 CQVDVKDQTLQ
-98 IICGAKNM
+98 IICGATNM
-106 KVSDR
+106 KVFDK
-111 VAAALD
+111 VAVALD
-117 GARLPQIGIIKSKKI
+117 GAKLPQIGIIKNRKI
-132 KNLLSSGM
+132 GGVLSSGM
-140 LCSASELGIEQ
+140 LCSASELGIEP
-151 GISPGILIL
+151 GKSPGILIL
-160 EEDAVL
+160 EKETVL
-166 GEDIRKIIEFDDTI
+166 GEDIRKIIKFDDTI

-185 HSNRPDLMSIIGIA
+185 HSNRPDLMSVIGIA
-199 REVAVITDNKLR
+199 REVGAITGNKLKI
-211 TPEIKIKE
+211 PEIKIKE
-219 KDERIEKDITVNIE
+219 EGEKIEKDIAVKIE

-241 AGRVIKDI
+241 TGRVIKDI

-292 LDLVKGKTI
+292 LDLIKGKTI
-301 IVRKSR
+301 IVRRSR

-322 PSNSLVI
+322 PADSLVI

-344 KYSEI
+344 KHSEI
-349 DQNTKNVFLESAYFN
+349 NQNTKNVFLESAYFN

-371 TAKFGIRTEA
+371 TGKFGLRTEA

-395 YALDRAADL
+395 YALDRTADL
-404 ISKIAMGKI
+404 IVKIAMGKI
-413 SLGKIDTNE
+413 SSGKIDTNK

-427 CKINLRIKRV
+427 CKINLRMKRV
-437 NRILGQLLDKDESK
+437 NKILGQLLDKDESK
-451 TKNKIINIL
+451 TKDKIINIL

-466 VVEDKGEYI
+466 VLENKGEYI

-505 KPTLFNTTIV
+505 KPTLFNTTIA

-558 ERHKLRNT
+558 EGHKLRNA
-566 IKIKDPMTRDHS
+566 IKIKDPMTREHS

-606 EAGKIY
+606 EVGKIY
-612 LPYTDKPNSLPNE
+612 LPYPDKPNSLPQE
-625 KLIIAGAINKT
+625 RLIIAGAINKT

-648 DIFDIKGIIETVF
+648 DIFDVKGIIETVF
-661 QGLKVGNWEVAPG
+661 QDLKVERWEIVPG
-674 NHPAFH
+674 NHSAFH
-680 PLRNGKIIIRGEEVG
+680 PLRNGKIIIEGKEVG
-695 VFGEIHPEVINNYRI
+695 IFGEIHPEVINNYRI
-710 PGKVNLFEIDFENL
+710 PGKINLFEIDFENL
-724 LPNVPSDIKFSVLPK
+724 LPKVPSDIKYCILPK

-744 RDLALIVKEEIL
+744 RDLALVVKGEIL

-796 VVFQAEDRTLID
+796 VIFQAEDRTLTD

-814 YKKIREQLITKFS
+814 FKKIRTQLISKFS
-827 AKIREK
+827 AKIRE

>member
-1 MQRAQYAI
+1 
-9 RYTIYETRDRE
+9 
-20 EKKMQVSY
+20 MQVSY
-28 NLLKEYVDIDLSA
+28 NLLKEYVDIDMSA
-41 EELAKRLTINGIILE
+41 EELAQRLTINGIILE

-64 IEKVVV
+64 MEKVVV
-70 GRITAIH
+70 GRITAIDQ
-77 HHPENKKLSV
+77 HPENTKLSV
-87 CQVDIKEETLQ
+87 CKVDIKEETLQ

-106 KVSDR
+106 KVSDK
-111 VAAALD
+111 VAVALE
-117 GARLPQIGIIKSKKI
+117 GAKLPQIGTIKSKKI
-132 KNLLSSGM
+132 KNVLSSGM
-140 LCSASELGIEQ
+140 LCSASELVIEP
-151 GISPGILIL
+151 GKSPGILIL

-166 GEDIRKIIEFDDTI
+166 GGDIREIIKFDDTV

-199 REVAVITDNKLR
+199 REVAAITNNKLK

-219 KDERIEKDITVNIE
+219 ENKRIEKDITVKIE

-241 AGRVIKDI
+241 TGRAIKDV
-249 KIEESP
+249 KIGESP

-301 IVRKSR
+301 IVRRSR

-322 PSNSLVI
+322 PADSLVI
-329 ADTEGAIALAGIMGG
+329 ADTEKPIALAGIIGG
-344 KYSEI
+344 KHSEI
-349 DQNTKNVFLESAYFN
+349 DQSTKNVFLESAYFN
-364 SVNNRRS
+364 SINNRRS
-371 TAKFGIRTEA
+371 TAKFGLRTEA

-395 YALDRAADL
+395 YALDQAADL
-404 ISKIAMGKI
+404 ISKIAMGRI
-413 SLGKIDTNE
+413 SSGKIDTNE

-427 CKINLRIKRV
+427 NKINLRIKRV
-437 NRILGQLLDKDESK
+437 NKILGQLLDEDESK

-466 VVEDKGEYI
+466 LVEDKGECV

-505 KPTLFNTTIV
+505 KPTLFNTTIA

-520 FRFRVIDQV
+520 FRLRVIDQIK
-529 RETLIGC
+529 EILIGC

-558 ERHKLRNT
+558 EGHKLRNA
-566 IKIKDPMTRDHS
+566 IKIKDPLTIDHS

-588 LEVIKWNTNRQAE
+588 LEIIKWNTNRQAE
-601 LVKIF
+601 VVKIF
-606 EAGKIY
+606 EAGRIY
-612 LPYTDKPNSLPNE
+612 LPYPDKPNSLPKE

-641 WEKSLSL
+641 WENSLSL
-648 DIFDIKGIIETVF
+648 DIFDVKGIIETVF
-661 QGLKVGNWEVAPG
+661 QGLKVENWEVIPG

-680 PLRNGKIIIRGEEVG
+680 PLRNGKIIMRGEEVG
-695 VFGEIHPEVINNYRI
+695 IFGEIHPEVINNYRI

-724 LPNVPSDIKFSVLPK
+724 LPNVPSDINYCILPK

-756 SADIIK
+756 SANIIK
-762 TIKSIDEKLIKKVT
+762 TIKSIDEKLIKKIT

-796 VVFQAEDRTLID
+796 VVFQAEDRTLTD

-827 AKIREK
+827 AKIRE

>member
-1 MQRAQYAI
+1 
-9 RYTIYETRDRE
+9 
-20 EKKMQVSY
+20 MQVSY
-28 NLLKEYVDIDLSA
+28 NLLKEYVDIDISA
-41 EELAKRLTINGIILE
+41 EELAQRLTINGIILE

-64 IEKVVV
+64 IEKVAV
-70 GRITAIH
+70 GRITAIDQ
-77 HHPENKKLSV
+77 HPENKILSV
-87 CQVDIKEETLQ
+87 CQVDIKEEVLQ

-106 KVSDR
+106 KVSDKVV
-111 VAAALD
+111 VALE
-117 GARLPQIGIIKSKKI
+117 GAKLPQIGIIKSKKF
-132 KNLLSSGM
+132 KNVLSSGM
-140 LCSASELGIEQ
+140 LCSASELGIEP
-151 GISPGILIL
+151 GESPGILIL

-199 REVAVITDNKLR
+199 REVAAITDNKLK

-219 KDERIEKDITVNIE
+219 EDERIEKDITVKIE
-233 AEDLCPRY
+233 VEDLCPRY
-241 AGRVIKDI
+241 TGRVIKNI
-249 KIEESP
+249 TVGESP

-301 IVRKSR
+301 IVRRSR

-322 PSNSLVI
+322 PADSLVI

-344 KYSEI
+344 KHSEI
-349 DQNTKNVFLESAYFN
+349 NQNTKNVFLESAYFN

-371 TAKFGIRTEA
+371 TAKFGLRTEA

-413 SLGKIDTNE
+413 SSGKIDTNE

-505 KPTLFNTTIV
+505 KPTLFNTTIA

-520 FRFRVIDQV
+520 FRFRVIDQA

-542 TYSFVSPD
+542 TYSFISPD

-558 ERHKLRNT
+558 EGHKLRNA

-606 EAGKIY
+606 EVGKIY
-612 LPYTDKPNSLPNE
+612 LPYPDKPNSLPQE

-648 DIFDIKGIIETVF
+648 DIFDVKGIIETVF
-661 QGLKVGNWEVAPG
+661 QGLKVERWGIVPG

-680 PLRNGKIIIRGEEVG
+680 PLRNGKIIIGGKEVG
-695 VFGEIHPEVINNYRI
+695 IFGEIHPEVINNYRI

-724 LPNVPSDIKFSVLPK
+724 LPDVPSDIKYSILPK

-744 RDLALIVKEEIL
+744 RDLALVVKGEIL

-762 TIKSIDEKLIKKVT
+762 TIKSIDKKLIKKVT

-796 VVFQAEDRTLID
+796 VVFQAEDRTLTD

-814 YKKIREQLITKFS
+814 FKEIRTQLITKFS
-827 AKIREK
+827 AKIRE

>member
-1 MQRAQYAI
+1 
-9 RYTIYETRDRE
+9 
-20 EKKMQVSY
+20 MQVSY
-28 NLLKEYVDIDLSA
+28 NLLKEYIDIDISS
-41 EELAKRLTINGIILE
+41 EELAQRLTINGIILE
-56 RMENISTE
+56 SMENISTE

-70 GRITAIH
+70 GKIIAIEQ
-77 HHPENKKLSV
+77 HPEKKKLFV
-87 CQVDIKEETLQ
+87 CQVDTKKETLQ

-106 KVSDR
+106 KVSDK
-111 VAAALD
+111 VAVALD
-117 GARLPQIGIIKSKKI
+117 GAKLPQIGIIKSKKFGEV
-132 KNLLSSGM
+132 LSSGM
-140 LCSASELGIEQ
+140 LCSASELGIEP
-151 GISPGILIL
+151 GKSPGILIL
-160 EEDAVL
+160 EKEAVL
-166 GEDIRKIIEFDDTI
+166 GEDIRKIIKFDDTI
-180 FDFEI
+180 FNFEI
-185 HSNRPDLMSIIGIA
+185 HSNRPDLMSVIGIA
-199 REVAVITDNKLR
+199 REVGAITNNKLKI
-211 TPEIKIKE
+211 PEIKIKE
-219 KDERIEKDITVNIE
+219 EGEKIEKDITVKIE

-268 PINNIVDITNFVMM
+268 PISNIVDITNFVMM

-301 IVRKSR
+301 IVRRSR
-307 PGETICTLDD
+307 PGETIRTLDN

-322 PSNSLVI
+322 PANSLVI
-329 ADTEGAIALAGIMGG
+329 VDTEEPIALAGIMGG
-344 KYSEI
+344 KHSEI

-364 SVNNRRS
+364 PVNNRKS
-371 TAKFGIRTEA
+371 TTKFSLRTEA

-404 ISKIAMGKI
+404 INKIAMGKI
-413 SLGKIDTNE
+413 SSGKVDTNI

-427 CKINLRIKRV
+427 NKINLRIKRV
-437 NRILGQLLDKDESK
+437 SKILGQLLDKDEFK
-451 TKNKIINIL
+451 TKNKIIDIL
-460 DKLEFK
+460 NKLEFK
-466 VVEDKGEYI
+466 FVEDKGEYI

-493 EEIARIYGYDKI
+493 EEIARIYGYNKI
-505 KPTLFNTTIV
+505 KPTLFNTTIA
-515 QEGKN
+515 QEGKK
-520 FRFRVIDQV
+520 FRLKVVDQV
-529 RETLIGC
+529 REILIGC

-542 TYSFVSPD
+542 TYSFISPET
-550 IFDRIRIP
+550 FDKIRIP
-558 ERHKLRNT
+558 EGHKLRNA
-566 IKIKDPMTRDHS
+566 IKIKNPLTRDHS

-588 LEVIKWNTNRQAE
+588 LEIIKWNTNRQAE

-612 LPYTDKPNSLPNE
+612 LPYPDKPGSLPNE

-636 GRGDI
+636 TRGDV

-648 DIFDIKGIIETVF
+648 DIFDVKGIIETVF
-661 QGLKVGNWEVAPG
+661 QGLKVENWEVVQG

-680 PLRNGKIIIRGEEVG
+680 PLRNGKIIIRGKEVG
-695 VFGEIHPEVINNYRI
+695 IFGEIHPEIINNYRI

-724 LPNVPSDIKFSVLPK
+724 FPNVPLDIKYCVLPK

-756 SADIIK
+756 SADIVK
-762 TIKSIDEKLIKKVT
+762 TIKLIDEKLIKIVT

-796 VVFQAEDRTLID
+796 VVFQAEDRTLTD
-808 QEVENT
+808 QEVENIF
-814 YKKIREQLITKFS
+814 KKIREQLIAKFS
-827 AKIREK
+827 AKIRE

>member
-1 MQRAQYAI
+1 MQY
-9 RYTIYETRDRE
+9 DRNRGE
-20 EKKMQVSY
+20 RKMQVSY
-28 NLLKEYVDIDLSA
+28 NLLKEYIDIDMPP
-41 EELAKRLTINGIILE
+41 EELTQRLTINGIILE
-56 RMENISTE
+56 SMENISTE

-70 GRITAIH
+70 GEIIAIDQ
-77 HHPENKKLSV
+77 HPEKKKLSV
-87 CQVDIKEETLQ
+87 CKVDIKNETLQ

-106 KVSDR
+106 KVSDK
-111 VAAALD
+111 VAVALD
-117 GARLPQIGIIKSKKI
+117 GAKLPQIGIIRNKKFGGV
-132 KNLLSSGM
+132 LSSGM
-140 LCSASELGIEQ
+140 LCSASELGIEP
-151 GISPGILIL
+151 GKSPGILIL
-160 EEDAVL
+160 EKETVL
-166 GEDIRKIIEFDDTI
+166 GEDIRKIIKFDDTI

-185 HSNRPDLMSIIGIA
+185 HSNRPDLMSVIGIA
-199 REVAVITDNKLR
+199 REVGAIVNSKL
-211 TPEIKIKE
+211 KIPQIEVEE
-219 KDERIEKDITVNIE
+219 KGKKIEKDIAVKIE

-241 AGRVIKDI
+241 TGRVIKDI

-255 LWLKWKLR
+255 SWLKWKLR

-292 LDLVKGKTI
+292 LNLIKGKTI
-301 IVRKSR
+301 IVRRSR

-317 VERQL
+317 IERQL
-322 PSNSLVI
+322 PANSLVI
-329 ADTEGAIALAGIMGG
+329 ADKEGPIALAGIMGG
-344 KYSEI
+344 KHSEI

-364 SVNNRRS
+364 PVNNRKS
-371 TAKFGIRTEA
+371 TMKFSLRTEA

-389 DKEVQI
+389 DKKMQI
-395 YALDRAADL
+395 YALDRAAYL
-404 ISKIAMGKI
+404 MNKIAMGKI
-413 SLGKIDTNE
+413 SSGKIDTNE
-422 KLYQP
+422 KLYQSN
-427 CKINLRIKRV
+427 KINLRIKRV
-437 NRILGQLLDKDESK
+437 GKILGQLLGKDESK
-451 TKNKIINIL
+451 TKNKIIDIL

-466 VVEDKGEYI
+466 LVEDKGKYI

-505 KPTLFNTTIV
+505 TPTLFNTTIA

-520 FRFRVIDQV
+520 FRLKVVDQS
-529 RETLIGC
+529 REILIGC
-536 GLNEVI
+536 GLNEVV
-542 TYSFVSPD
+542 TYSFISPET
-550 IFDRIRIP
+550 FDKIRIP
-558 ERHKLRNT
+558 EGHKLRNA
-566 IKIKDPMTRDHS
+566 IKIKDPLIRDHS
-578 LMRTSLISSL
+578 LMRTSLIPSL
-588 LEVIKWNTNRQAE
+588 LEIIKWNTNRQVE

-612 LPYTDKPNSLPNE
+612 LPYPDKPNSLPNE

-636 GRGDI
+636 GRGDV
-641 WEKSLSL
+641 WGKSLSL
-648 DIFDIKGIIETVF
+648 DIFDVKGIIETIF
-661 QGLKVGNWEVAPG
+661 QGLKVENWEVVQG

-680 PLRNGKIIIRGEEVG
+680 PLRNGKIIIKGEEVG
-695 VFGEIHPEVINNYRI
+695 IFGEIHPEIINNYRI

-724 LPNVPSDIKFSVLPK
+724 LPNVPSDIKYCVLPK

-796 VVFQAEDRTLID
+796 VVFQAEDRTLTD
-808 QEVENT
+808 QEVENI
-814 YKKIREQLITKFS
+814 YKKIREQLINKFY
-827 AKIREK
+827 AKIRE

>member
-1 MQRAQYAI
+1 
-9 RYTIYETRDRE
+9 
-20 EKKMQVSY
+20 MQVSY

-56 RMENISTE
+56 RMENISTK

-106 KVSDR
+106 KVSDK

-140 LCSASELGIEQ
+140 LCSTSELGIEQ

-166 GEDIRKIIEFDDTI
+166 GEDIRKIIEFNDTI

-199 REVAVITDNKLR
+199 REVAAITDNKLK

-219 KDERIEKDITVNIE
+219 KDERIEKDIAVKIE

-413 SLGKIDTNE
+413 SSGKIDTNE

-606 EAGKIY
+606 EVGRIY
-612 LPYTDKPNSLPNE
+612 LPYPDKPNSLPNE

-641 WEKSLSL
+641 WEKSFSL
-648 DIFDIKGIIETVF
+648 DIFDVKGIIETVF
-661 QGLKVGNWEVAPG
+661 QGLKVKNWEVVPG

-695 VFGEIHPEVINNYRI
+695 IFGEIHPEVINNYRI

-724 LPNVPSDIKFSVLPK
+724 LPSVSSDIKFCVLPK

-762 TIKSIDEKLIKKVT
+762 TIKSIDEKLIKKVI

-808 QEVENT
+808 QEVENIF
-814 YKKIREQLITKFS
+814 KKIREKLIAKFN
-827 AKIREK
+827 AKIRE